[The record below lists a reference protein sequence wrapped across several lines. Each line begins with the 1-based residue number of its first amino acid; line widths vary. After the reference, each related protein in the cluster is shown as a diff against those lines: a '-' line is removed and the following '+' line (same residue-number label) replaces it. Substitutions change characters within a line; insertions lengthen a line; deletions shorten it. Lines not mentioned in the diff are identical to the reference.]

1 MKKTNLKI
9 LIIILI
15 ISVFSANAQ
24 LKVASILGNNMV
36 LQRNYLGEG

>member
-1 MKKTNLKI
+1 MKKRNLTV
-9 LIIILI
+9 LIINLI
-15 ISVFSANAQ
+15 ISIFSANAQ